1 MDSGLLSGN
10 IEAPRQGER
19 VGRCGFLVTGWAL
32 DAVAPLPSV
41 LLTLNDRVVAT
52 VTPSRP
58 RPDLAARHP
67 HIPHAATCGWQAVLD
82 LSSAPAGPA
91 VLGLTALT
99 VAGHTL
105 RLAAVEL
112 TLTADPP
119 DATRPACAF
128 TIVQNESF
136 FLPRWLDYYGRHF
149 DAADLFVL
157 DHQTTDGST
166 TGLEGRCQ
174 VIRVHRSMSFDH
186 YWLKRTVERFQAF
199 LLTSYETVLFAE
211 ADEFIL
217 PHPERYRGLA
227 DYIRRM
233 PGPLARCTGF
243 EVVHDPSEPA
253 LRPAE
258 PLLRQRTHWHPSALY
273 SKTLLARHPLTWV
286 VGFHEVVDPPMPALA
301 PDPDLVL
308 AHLHR
313 VDFDRCLARHEA
325 AARRRW
331 SAADVEK
338 GLGFQSRIVEPSAF
352 AQWFHH
358 DADRT
363 NGPRQR
369 VPACFQELL

>member
-1 MDSGLLSGN
+1 MDFGSLSGM
-10 IEAPRQGER
+10 IETPRPGEQ
-19 VGRCGFLVTGWAL
+19 VGRGGFLVTGWAL
-32 DAVAPLPSV
+32 DAIAPLRSV
-41 LLTLNDRVVAT
+41 LLTLNDHVVAT
-52 VTPSRP
+52 LTPSRP
-58 RPDLAARHP
+58 RPDLAAGLP
-67 HIPHAATCGWQAVLD
+67 QVPHAATCGWQTVLD
-82 LSSAPAGPA
+82 LSSTPTGPV

-119 DATRPACAF
+119 EAARPAAAF

-149 DAADLFVL
+149 DASDLYVL
-157 DHQTTDGST
+157 DHNSTDGST

-174 VIRVHRSMSFDH
+174 VIRIHRNVSFDH
-186 YWLKRTVERFQAF
+186 YWLKRTVEHFQAF
-199 LLTSYETVLFAE
+199 LLKSYVTVLFAE

-227 DYIRRM
+227 DYIRQM

-253 LRPAE
+253 LRPEA
-258 PLLRQRTHWHPSALY
+258 LLLQQRTHWRPSALY

-286 VGFHEVVDPPMPALA
+286 VGFHEVIGSSQPALA
-301 PDPDLVL
+301 PDPDLIL

-331 SAADVEK
+331 SATDLEK
-338 GLGFQSRIVEPSAF
+338 GLGFQSRIFEPAAF
-352 AQWFHH
+352 AQWFYH
-358 DADRT
+358 DADRG
-363 NGPRQR
+363 NGPGQR
-369 VPACFQELL
+369 VPACFQELI